1 MADKK
6 PAEYEVTASNGRVY
20 RITAGDDAQAHEIA
34 NWLET
39 RIAEGDD
46 DLMGDV
52 SPPLNTQILR
62 PARPDVEG
70 ADYINTGGLE
80 GQVSGQ
86 GERQLDR
93 SGVVAGIDSFLRGA
107 ANTAIPF
114 MDEIAA
120 GVDAVVPISRLA
132 GTPVNSVWDG
142 SSFSDAY
149 EHNVNLQ
156 RQIDEAD
163 ATQNPVLRGTGNV
176 GGAILQAIGAGKLL
190 KMGATAI
197 APRLGKTAIGPV
209 AAAEAYQLAHPVK
222 TAIVAGGAGG
232 GISGAIN
239 AAGEGEDLQTRLDNA
254 QRGGAIGTMF
264 GATVAPVA
272 VSLAPAIARYANVL
286 FGRLPEREATH
297 QLIQALQR
305 DGYDVT
311 SPTGVKALRDEL
323 GSYLGKPVSLAD
335 VGIATRSRAGVGL
348 RAPSNVQNKM
358 IDLVHARQ
366 AGQNIRLASDVRATV
381 APRTDVHALD
391 EALIK
396 TREEEALPL
405 RDEALFENGSDS
417 TLPIT
422 AYRGGAKFD
431 PSHPTPS
438 FFTSDEDAA
447 RSYIGMH
454 EERYG
459 TPGVLEKFNLN
470 IRNPLDLSADIRPDI
485 VELARK
491 AGVAEENIDW
501 GTTSS
506 WFDHSLNPPGSSER
520 LIKMLR
526 ERGYDGVKTM
536 DVPWSGSAREEGKY
550 IDAFIPFDNSA
561 ATPFSLAASGRQSRI
576 PEDPILQQLARLPFA
591 QRALKSARA
600 LAQEEVNLGTVLG
613 NDVSHLPDVTAD
625 GANLDMRT
633 LDYLKRFLDKEVSK
647 LGRQA
652 DSNTFS
658 AAEYP
663 QVKALRDA
671 LRERMRE
678 VVPKYGDYL
687 DSYRGSSDL
696 IDALHEGRTFSQLD
710 PELIAKQQNAVGRST
725 AEKELYRVGVARN
738 LLDEIGSTRDGSNAA
753 SRILNSD
760 EARAQLAATGVAPQD
775 AAKLGRS
782 VAIERQFNLLPAELS
797 GNASAARNVANSDA
811 DAGVHAQLPFNPGS
825 PLGWL
830 GAAGRTILN
839 HTSTVRNR
847 AVNEALLPQML
858 ETNPQAIDAIISN
871 LEKAGKYA
879 DAAKLRR
886 ALNTYAGTAA
896 LGNLLGSGSAMQEGN

>member
-1 MADKK
+1 MAASKK

-20 RITAGDDAQAHEIA
+20 RITAADDEQAHQIASWVEERVAAGDDELTA
-34 NWLET
+34 
-39 RIAEGDD
+39 
-46 DLMGDV
+46 DV
-52 SPPLNTQILR
+52 TPPLNTQILR
-62 PARPDVEG
+62 SARPDVEG

-80 GQVSGQ
+80 GQVSEQ

-93 SGVVAGIDSFLRGA
+93 GGVVAGIDSFLRGA
-107 ANTAIPF
+107 TRSFFGNYA
-114 MDEIAA
+114 DELAA
-120 GVDAVVPISRLA
+120 GMDAALPLSRLT
-132 GTPVNSVWDG
+132 GQPVNSIWDG

-149 EHNVNLQ
+149 DHNLNLQ

-163 ATQNPVLRGTGNV
+163 DTQNPVLSGTGKI
-176 GGAILQAIGAGKLL
+176 GGTILQAIGAGKVL
-190 KMGATAI
+190 KAGATTV
-197 APRLGKTAIGPV
+197 APMLGKTAIGPV

-222 TAIVAGGAGG
+222 AAVVAGGAGAG
-232 GISGAIN
+232 VSGAVSGS
-239 AAGEGEDLQTRLDNA
+239 GEGEDLDTRIQNA
-254 QRGGAIGTMF
+254 KRGGATGLMF
-264 GATVAPVA
+264 GSALAPVA

-286 FGRLPEREATH
+286 FGRMPEREATQ

-335 VGIATRSRAGVGL
+335 IGVATRSRAGVGL
-348 RAPSNVQNKM
+348 RTPSNVQNKM

-366 AGQNIRLASDVRATV
+366 AGQNIRLASDVRSTV

-391 EALIK
+391 DALVK
-396 TREEEALPL
+396 AREEEALPL
-405 RDEALFENGSDS
+405 RDEALFENTGGGFGNPLEPR
-417 TLPIT
+417 LPT
-422 AYRGGAKFD
+422 VQRN
-431 PSHPTPS
+431 P
-438 FFTSDEDAA
+438 DAA
-447 RSYIGMH
+447 
-454 EERYG
+454 
-459 TPGVLEKFNLN
+459 
-470 IRNPLDLSADIRPDI
+470 D
-485 VELARK
+485 
-491 AGVAEENIDW
+491 AGVMRTLGN
-501 GTTSS
+501 
-506 WFDHSLNPPGSSER
+506 
-520 LIKMLR
+520 
-526 ERGYDGVKTM
+526 
-536 DVPWSGSAREEGKY
+536 DVPETYSPVVRSGTDAAEG
-550 IDAFIPFDNSA
+550 
-561 ATPFSLAASGRQSRI
+561 TGRQARI
-576 PEDPILQQLARLPFA
+576 PDDPVLQQIARLPFA

-696 IDALHEGRTFSQLD
+696 IDALQEGRAFSQLD

-797 GNASAARNVANSDA
+797 GNASAARSTATADA

-830 GAAGRTILN
+830 GAAGRTVLN
-839 HTSTVRNR
+839 RASTVRNR

-858 ETNPQAIDAIISN
+858 ETNPDAINAIISN

>member
-20 RITAGDDAQAHEIA
+20 RITAADDAQAHELA

-70 ADYINTGGLE
+70 ADYISTGD
-80 GQVSGQ
+80 
-86 GERQLDR
+86 GEHQIDR
-93 SGVVAGIDSFLRGA
+93 SGVVAGMDSFIRGA
-107 ANTAIPF
+107 ANTAVPF

-120 GVDAVVPISRLA
+120 GIDAVVPISRLTGA
-132 GTPVNSVWDG
+132 PVKSMWDADAEG
-142 SSFSDAY
+142 FWDAY
-149 EHNVNLQ
+149 KHNVNLQ

-163 ATQNPVLRGTGNV
+163 ATQNPVLKGTGNV
-176 GGAILQAIGAGKLL
+176 GGAVLQAIGAGKLL
-190 KMGATAI
+190 KAGASTV
-197 APRLGKTAIGPV
+197 APMLGKTAIGPV
-209 AAAEAYQLAHPVK
+209 AAAETYQLAHPVK
-222 TAIVAGGAGG
+222 TAVVAGGAGG
-232 GISGAIN
+232 GVSGAIN

-254 QRGGAIGTMF
+254 QRGGAVGTMF
-264 GATVAPVA
+264 GSAVAPVA

-335 VGIATRSRAGVGL
+335 IGIATRSRAGVGL
-348 RAPSNVQNKM
+348 RSPSNVQNQM
-358 IDLVHARQ
+358 VDLVHARQ
-366 AGQNIRLASDVRATV
+366 AGQNIRLANDIRATV

-391 EALIK
+391 DALIK

-405 RDEALFENGSDS
+405 RDKALFETGSGFGDPLAPR
-417 TLPIT
+417 LPT
-422 AYRGGAKFD
+422 
-431 PSHPTPS
+431 
-438 FFTSDEDAA
+438 
-447 RSYIGMH
+447 
-454 EERYG
+454 
-459 TPGVLEKFNLN
+459 VQ
-470 IRNPLDLSADIRPDI
+470 RNPDVAD
-485 VELARK
+485 
-491 AGVAEENIDW
+491 AGVMRTLGN
-501 GTTSS
+501 
-506 WFDHSLNPPGSSER
+506 
-520 LIKMLR
+520 
-526 ERGYDGVKTM
+526 
-536 DVPWSGSAREEGKY
+536 DVPETYSPVVRSGTDVAEG
-550 IDAFIPFDNSA
+550 
-561 ATPFSLAASGRQSRI
+561 TGRQARI
-576 PEDPILQQLARLPFA
+576 PDDPVLQQLARLPFA

-678 VVPKYGDYL
+678 VVPEYGDYL

-696 IDALHEGRTFSQLD
+696 LDALREGRAFNQFD

-725 AEKELYRVGVARN
+725 AEQELYRVGVARN
-738 LLDEIGSTRDGSNAA
+738 LLDEVNSTRDGANAA
-753 SRILNSD
+753 NRILNSD
-760 EARAQLAATGVAPQD
+760 ESRAQLAATGVAPQD
-775 AAKLGRS
+775 LSRLGRS
-782 VAIERQFNLLPAELS
+782 VAVERQLNLLPAELS
-797 GNASAARNVANSDA
+797 GNASAARNIANADA

-830 GAAGRTILN
+830 GAAGRAVLN

-871 LEKAGKYA
+871 LEKAGRYA

-886 ALNTYAGTAA
+886 AMNTYAGTAA
-896 LGNLLGSGSAMQEGN
+896 MGNLLGFGSALQEGN